1 MSGPV
6 QPPLNVQ
13 EDDGSNEVL
22 PTHKMSFDA
31 TNFTV
36 AKNGTT
42 ARILFIGGGGAGTIG
57 GSITEGQ
64 VAFGAATADEI
75 EGSANFTFDGDRTL
89 KFQGATPRLYLGDT
103 DVSTAENEML
113 LIMKSGSA
121 SFIYDRQDAG
131 SLNLGAGDTSSHII
145 IKPDGEIII
154 NEGGNAEADV
164 RMESDAY
171 GNMFYLDAGFNKI
184 FMGNGAVSNDAD
196 LGIVQIS
203 VGNSLQTALSLIS
216 TEGDALGAP
225 TLNFYR
231 NSSSPDVQDAVGR
244 IEFKGNDSDVVKAE
258 YASIAVYIQD
268 ETAGS
273 QDGDMRFEILKGNST
288 KEYLRMNSF
297 GVVFNELSADQDF
310 KVESNGN
317 ANMLTING
325 GTDTIGIAGVSQTD
339 ATLTI
344 YDTNDQDV
352 LLRLETDE
360 NSADKSPALEFY
372 KNSAGDINDFIMSI
386 DSFGF
391 NSTPSKFQYS
401 RIATYIED
409 ETAGTENGVIILEVG
424 EAGSLARNLVVGSSL
439 VTINASSRNVD
450 FKIMNDAGTV
460 NLYSDAGIEAVA
472 IKNVPTTG
480 LADNNP
486 VLQVEGSITGKM
498 PVIVANADLTLART
512 GMSGQTYVC
521 TDGGTTALTMPL
533 GALQGDY
540 CYFVSSNGGIQIVV
554 DIASQ
559 TLNGATVPITRS
571 TDNEIYTVLC
581 ITDDKFILSNP
592 A

>member
-1 MSGPV
+1 
-6 QPPLNVQ
+6 
-13 EDDGSNEVL
+13 
-22 PTHKMSFDA
+22 
-31 TNFTV
+31 
-36 AKNGTT
+36 
-42 ARILFIGGGGAGTIG
+42 
-57 GSITEGQ
+57 
-64 VAFGAATADEI
+64 
-75 EGSANFTFDGDRTL
+75 
-89 KFQGATPRLYLGDT
+89 
-103 DVSTAENEML
+103 
-113 LIMKSGSA
+113 
-121 SFIYDRQDAG
+121 
-131 SLNLGAGDTSSHII
+131 
-145 IKPDGEIII
+145 
-154 NEGGNAEADV
+154 
-164 RMESDAY
+164 
-171 GNMFYLDAGFNKI
+171 
-184 FMGNGAVSNDAD
+184 
-196 LGIVQIS
+196 
-203 VGNSLQTALSLIS
+203 
-216 TEGDALGAP
+216 
-225 TLNFYR
+225 
-231 NSSSPDVQDAVGR
+231 
-244 IEFKGNDSDVVKAE
+244 
-258 YASIAVYIQD
+258 
-268 ETAGS
+268 
-273 QDGDMRFEILKGNST
+273 MRFEILKGNST

-317 ANMLTING
+317 ANMFTING

-540 CYFVSSNGGIQIVV
+540 FYFVSSSGGIQIVV